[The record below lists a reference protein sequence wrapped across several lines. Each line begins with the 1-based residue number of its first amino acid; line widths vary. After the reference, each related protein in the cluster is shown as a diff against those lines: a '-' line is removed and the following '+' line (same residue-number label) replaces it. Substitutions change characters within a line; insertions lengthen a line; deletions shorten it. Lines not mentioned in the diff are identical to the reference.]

1 MHAESAV
8 SIEKVSK
15 TFDKKRAVVD
25 LSLEIPRGSL
35 FGIIGPNGA
44 GKTTTLRMIM
54 NIYGPD
60 SGTIRVLGS
69 PISEELKSRIGY
81 LPEERGL
88 YLRMLVGDML
98 TFAGGIKGMPSARA
112 SAAAR
117 AWLDRL
123 GLGDCG
129 EKKNQDLSKG
139 MQQKVQ
145 FIATMLHEPE
155 LIILDE
161 PFSGLDPVN
170 TGVLRDIML
179 ELRGKGRTILFSTH
193 IMEQVERLCDR
204 VCMIN
209 QGFKVLDGTV
219 REIRASSGR
228 KVVALRF
235 EGDGTFLASHPMV
248 QRSSASPGHVEVTLA
263 EGADPQALLA
273 DLAGKVRL
281 ARFEVVEPSMHDI
294 FVERVAAT
302 GGAAESG
309 PAPAGQALAAAR

>member
-1 MHAESAV
+1 MNAV

-15 TFDKKRAVVD
+15 TFDRKKAVID
-25 LSLEIPRGSL
+25 LSLEIPQGSL

-60 SGTIRVLGS
+60 TGSIRVLGS
-69 PISEELKSRIGY
+69 PVSEELKSRIGY

-88 YLRMLVGDML
+88 YLRMLVGDIL
-98 TFAGGIKGMPSARA
+98 TFAGGIKGMPSSKA

-123 GLGDCG
+123 GLADCWG
-129 EKKNQDLSKG
+129 KKVQDLSKG

-145 FIATMLHEPE
+145 FIATVLHEPE
-155 LIILDE
+155 IIILDE

-170 TGVLRDIML
+170 TTLLRDIML

-204 VCMIN
+204 VCMLN
-209 QGFKVLDGTV
+209 QGVKVLDGTV
-219 REIRASSGR
+219 REVRASSGR
-228 KVVALRF
+228 KVVALKF
-235 EGDGTFLASHPMV
+235 EGDGSFLDGHSMV
-248 QRSSASPGHVEVTLA
+248 QRSSTSPGHVEVTLGD
-263 EGADPQALLA
+263 EVDPQAFLR
-273 DLAGKVRL
+273 DLSGRVKL
-281 ARFEVVEPSMHDI
+281 SRFEIMEPSMHDI

-309 PAPAGQALAAAR
+309 AEPAGRALTAAP